1 MGKRQKIYVFFGLI
15 ASGKSTLARAW
26 AEQHGFLYL
35 NTDRVRKELAGLQPT
50 ERRPDGLG
58 QGIYTPEFTR
68 RTYDA
73 MLARADEALRRG
85 AGGVV
90 LDGSYSNRGERDR
103 VRELARRHG
112 AELLFV
118 LCYCSEEEVARRLA
132 LRARDPEA
140 VSDGRW
146 EIYLKQKEFFSMPGE
161 LAPGELLRLD
171 TEADITTLLTRLEQ
185 MTSGGDGQESGKEA
199 YSPDT

>member
-1 MGKRQKIYVFFGLI
+1 MGQQQKIYVFFGLI

-50 ERRPDGLG
+50 ERRSDGLG
-58 QGIYTPEFTR
+58 QGIYTREFTR

-73 MLARADEALRRG
+73 MLARADEALGSG

-90 LDGSYSNRGERDR
+90 LDGSYSNRKERDL
-103 VRELARRHG
+103 VRDLARRHG
-112 AELLFV
+112 TEVLFV
-118 LCYCSEEEVARRLA
+118 LCYCSDEEVARRLA
-132 LRARDPEA
+132 LRALDPEA

-146 EIYLKQKEFFSMPGE
+146 EIYLKQKEFFAMPGE
-161 LAPGELLRLD
+161 LGSGELLHLD
-171 TEADITTLLTRLEQ
+171 TEADISTLLTRLEQ
-185 MTSGGDGQESGKEA
+185 AAGAGD
-199 YSPDT
+199 